1 MILPRFYY
9 SSADNLKEIPCSDR
23 RNSLRIVSEI
33 LTSFF
38 IQGCVFYEVKKK
50 RLLYS
55 NFLKVCLHP
64 FREELDKDWHRKHDR

>member
-9 SSADNLKEIPCSDR
+9 SSADNLKEIQCSDR

-50 RLLYS
+50 GYS
-55 NFLKVCLHP
+55 ITTFSKFAYILSGKN
-64 FREELDKDWHRKHDR
+64 